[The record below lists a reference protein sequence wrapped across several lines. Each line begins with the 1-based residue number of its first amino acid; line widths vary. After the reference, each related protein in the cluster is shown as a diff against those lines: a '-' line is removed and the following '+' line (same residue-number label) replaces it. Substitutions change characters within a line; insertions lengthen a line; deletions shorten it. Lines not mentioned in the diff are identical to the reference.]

1 MKLLFIIVTERMIYD
16 HIYYDYFVNPLNSDE
31 ANDEAK
37 HDKESDHLHREPEK
51 YVPLPR
57 IGRY

>member
-1 MKLLFIIVTERMIYD
+1 MIYD
-16 HIYYDYFVNPLNSDE
+16 HIYYDDYFVNPLNSDE